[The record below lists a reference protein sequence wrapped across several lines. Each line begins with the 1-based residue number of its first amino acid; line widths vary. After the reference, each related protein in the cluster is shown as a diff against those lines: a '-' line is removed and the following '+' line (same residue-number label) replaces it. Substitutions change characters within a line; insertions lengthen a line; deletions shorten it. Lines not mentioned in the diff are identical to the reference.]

1 MALTVDGELIRVDG
15 AQTDG
20 EVNDAAINHGGQDGS
35 GQLSDNLAEEVGTHR
50 VHVIVHLTQE
60 DRTFIWEDQDDV
72 LDRVEGDG
80 HGHEEEGTVAVLDS
94 LNRAITVLEEDN
106 SEDGRDDSDNELN
119 IGGLREAYG
128 VQEVSAE
135 EQTQLI
141 PPRDL
146 ILLHIRA
153 SNGLNFWVNGLDVV
167 LKS

>member
-1 MALTVDGELIRVDG
+1 M
-15 AQTDG
+15 
-20 EVNDAAINHGGQDGS
+20 
-35 GQLSDNLAEEVGTHR
+35 
-50 VHVIVHLTQE
+50 
-60 DRTFIWEDQDDV
+60 
-72 LDRVEGDG
+72 
-80 HGHEEEGTVAVLDS
+80 
-94 LNRAITVLEEDN
+94 EEDDG
-106 SEDGRDDSDNELN
+106 EDGRDDSDNELN

-135 EQTQLI
+135 EQAQLI